1 MLHDYRKP
9 YKKRRIEPLGQWLIT
24 PLALARQIE
33 KSLRATSLGI
43 ARRDGKAVRLWAFN
57 VHNTKGE
64 IREFVAYHET
74 QVTGDESDEIVN
86 VMDRGR
92 DLQRRI
98 GLEQAPWSD
107 DEAAAL
113 RNEGWENNWPVNSTW
128 TRVFDDPRVADCIGY
143 LDFYNY
149 GIPGA
154 KRIQF
159 AYSHPKRDGGG
170 EAQERGKANS
180 LVGAL
185 AAIRVLAEAD
195 HQAACKAAHH

>member
-9 YKKRRIEPLGQWLIT
+9 YKKRRIEPLGQFLIT
-24 PLALARQIE
+24 PLELARQIE
-33 KSLRATSLGI
+33 KNLRATSLGV
-43 ARRDGKAVRLWAFN
+43 ARRDGKPVRLWAFN
-57 VHNTKGE
+57 IHNTKGE
-64 IREFVAYHET
+64 IREFVEYHET
-74 QVTGDESDEIVN
+74 PITGDEGDEIVS

-113 RNEGWENNWPVNSTW
+113 RKDGWENNWPVNSTW
-128 TRVFDDPRVADCIGY
+128 TRVFDDPRVSECVGY

-159 AYSHPKRDGGG
+159 AYSHPARDGGG
-170 EAQERGKANS
+170 ISQAQGESNS
-180 LVGAL
+180 LAKAL
-185 AAIRVLAEAD
+185 ASIRMLSDAD
-195 HQAACKAAHH
+195 HRTALQAAHH